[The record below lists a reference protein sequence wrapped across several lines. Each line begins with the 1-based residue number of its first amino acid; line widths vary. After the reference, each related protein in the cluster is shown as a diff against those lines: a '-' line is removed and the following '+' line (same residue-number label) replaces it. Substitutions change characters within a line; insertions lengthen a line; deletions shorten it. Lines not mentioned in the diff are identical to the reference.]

1 MSRKKVTR
9 ALISVSDK
17 TGIVELA
24 RELNAHGIEIIASDG
39 TAALLRDAEIPV
51 RTVTEVTAAP
61 EILDGK
67 VKTLHPAIHG
77 AILADPTNSA
87 HLAELTAVAPID
99 LVVVNL
105 YPVDGFDIGG
115 PALIR
120 AAAKNADHVSVLTH
134 VNQYQELIASLP
146 AGTTLEM
153 RHKWAL
159 NALVLTAEYDL
170 ALARERGAKLRYGEN
185 PHQAG
190 TLIVRDSHRK
200 SGVAGAEVLQGKE
213 MSYNNYLDVDIAW
226 RACRSLTN
234 GVAIVKHGIPSGVA
248 SANSVTDSYRA
259 ALASDPVSAFGGVV
273 AISNE
278 VDGSC
283 AAAISESFTEV
294 VLAPSFTQEALH
306 IFESKPRVRLLRITN
321 ESDSHAREFDLKK
334 IDGGYVI
341 QDQDSLDSEED
352 KFSSWTLVSGTPLDN
367 ELAKDLEFAWRIAAV
382 ARSNAVVI
390 AQGCRTIGIGAGSVN
405 RLDAARLAVT
415 RAQEHSPEFLAKSV
429 AASDAFF
436 PFPDALDVLVAAGVT
451 SIVQPGGSLNDDAV
465 ITAAK
470 AAGITMYLTGIRHF
484 SH

>member
-1 MSRKKVTR
+1 MSRKKITR

-24 RELNAHGIEIIASDG
+24 HELNGHGIEIIASDG
-39 TAALLRDAEIPV
+39 TAALLRDAEIPI
-51 RTVTEVTAAP
+51 RTVTEVTGAP

-120 AAAKNADHVSVLTH
+120 AAAKNADHVSVLTR

-190 TLIVRDSHRK
+190 TLIVRDSQRK

-226 RACRSLTN
+226 RACRSLIN
-234 GVAIVKHGIPSGVA
+234 GVAILQTLSQTLI
-248 SANSVTDSYRA
+248 
-259 ALASDPVSAFGGVV
+259 
-273 AISNE
+273 
-278 VDGSC
+278 
-283 AAAISESFTEV
+283 
-294 VLAPSFTQEALH
+294 VLPLH
-306 IFESKPRVRLLRITN
+306 L
-321 ESDSHAREFDLKK
+321 
-334 IDGGYVI
+334 I
-341 QDQDSLDSEED
+341 Q
-352 KFSSWTLVSGTPLDN
+352 
-367 ELAKDLEFAWRIAAV
+367 
-382 ARSNAVVI
+382 
-390 AQGCRTIGIGAGSVN
+390 
-405 RLDAARLAVT
+405 
-415 RAQEHSPEFLAKSV
+415 FLH
-429 AASDAFF
+429 
-436 PFPDALDVLVAAGVT
+436 LGE
-451 SIVQPGGSLNDDAV
+451 
-465 ITAAK
+465 
-470 AAGITMYLTGIRHF
+470 
-484 SH
+484 